1 MDAEERLLELF
12 QSHGGFLT
20 RQVAFGSGLHSR
32 VLAHWVADGRARR
45 VQRGVYCLRGVD
57 DAEIGVIGVHLRV
70 PESILCLDTALYHH
84 GLLRRRPAFISFALR
99 RGTRIPVL
107 EDPALRIV
115 RCAAHLFRLGVTR
128 VEVGGIEI
136 ATYTPERSLIDA
148 LRFHRLVPEA
158 ITLEALSA
166 FLNASGLEAGLE
178 RLVQMAEPC
187 RAMGALK
194 LALKEIGM
202 RPIPARATN

>member
-1 MDAEERLLELF
+1 MDAEKCLLELF

-45 VQRGVYCLRGVD
+45 VQRGVYCLRGVN

-84 GLLRRRPAFISFALR
+84 GLLRQRPVSVSFALR
-99 RGTRIPVL
+99 RGTRVPAL
-107 EDPALRIV
+107 DDPTLRIV
-115 RCAAHLFRLGVTR
+115 RCSEHLFRQGVTR
-128 VEVGGIEI
+128 VKVGGIEI
-136 ATYTPERSLIDA
+136 AAYTPERSLIDA

-158 ITLEALSA
+158 VTREALGT
-166 FLNASGLEAGLE
+166 FLNASGLDAGLE
-178 RLVQMAEPC
+178 KLVQMAEPC
-187 RAMGALK
+187 RATGSLK
-194 LALKEIGM
+194 LALKEIGVH
-202 RPIPARATN
+202 PVLARATN